1 MTSRSILVFALTAMF
16 SVSSYAQVAAKPAQP
31 REGKRA
37 AKAAK
42 LRPAGAK
49 AMKAG
54 QPRTDEQRAAAKAE
68 RRVARDARRA
78 AKAHKAE
85 VRSARLE
92 SRASEPLRPKDYSR
106 DFQVPP
112 GNALLG
118 TALLTESFD
127 TGIPAGWAVV
137 DNAGSGV
144 VWTNLVGCEE
154 AGNFTGGAGEVAC
167 VSSDL
172 FGQAEFDTEL
182 RTPVIDLTGFVA
194 PASLTFLT
202 NYQNFVNSDFFAVD
216 VSTNGAAGPWTNLL
230 NWNEDHG
237 TFRGTPG
244 EAVNLDIASVTG
256 QANVMFR
263 FHYFDP
269 NTGDFDWYAQVDDV
283 VVTATGGGGG
293 CVLTC
298 PADLVVAT
306 DPGLCSAVATY
317 PPPTPTGQCAA
328 VVCTPAS
335 GSSFNEGTTLVTC
348 TESFPPVPPEGQ
360 GGPASCTFNVT
371 VNDLEP
377 PVLTCPADQQ
387 AELPPNQ
394 TTVPV
399 VYPVLTVADNCPG
412 SEEPACVPPSGSSFP
427 AGTSPVA
434 CTVDDASGNSG
445 GCGFDVIVGGGG
457 SIIEIPTLSQAGLA
471 GLALFLMGAAF
482 VVLRRQR

>member
-16 SVSSYAQVAAKPAQP
+16 SVTSYAQVAAGTEQP
-31 REGKRA
+31 RQGARA
-37 AKAAK
+37 GKAAK
-42 LRPAGAK
+42 SRPTGGKALKAGSPRMQASERRLAREARQTAK
-49 AMKAG
+49 ALKA
-54 QPRTDEQRAAAKAE
+54 EQRAAKSTPK
-68 RRVARDARRA
+68 VHD
-78 AKAHKAE
+78 
-85 VRSARLE
+85 
-92 SRASEPLRPKDYSR
+92 PLRPLDYSR

-112 GNALLG
+112 SNALLG
-118 TALLTESFD
+118 TTLLTETFD

-137 DNAGSGV
+137 DSAGSGI
-144 VWTNLVGCEE
+144 VWTNLVGCGES
-154 AGNFTGGAGEVAC
+154 ANFTGGAGDLAC
-167 VSSDL
+167 VSSDAP
-172 FGQAEFDTEL
+172 GEPAEYDTEL
-182 RTPVIDLTGFVA
+182 RTPVIDLSTFVA
-194 PASLTFLT
+194 PASLAFNA
-202 NYQNFVNSDFFAVD
+202 NYQQFTSEFFQVD
-216 VSTNGAAGPWTNLL
+216 VSINGAAGPWTNLL
-230 NWNEDHG
+230 SWQENHG
-237 TFRGTPG
+237 AFRDQPG
-244 EAVNLDIASVTG
+244 QAVNLDIASVIG

-263 FHYFDP
+263 FHYFNP
-269 NTGDFDWYAQVDDV
+269 GQGDFDWYAQVDDV
-283 VVTATGGGGG
+283 VVTATAGGGG

-306 DPGLCSAVATY
+306 DPGLCSAIATY

-348 TESFPPVPPEGQ
+348 TESLPPVPPEGQ

-387 AELPPNQ
+387 ADLPPNQ

-412 SEEPACVPPSGSSFP
+412 SGEPACVPPSGSSFP

-434 CTVDDASGNSG
+434 CTVNDAAGNSG